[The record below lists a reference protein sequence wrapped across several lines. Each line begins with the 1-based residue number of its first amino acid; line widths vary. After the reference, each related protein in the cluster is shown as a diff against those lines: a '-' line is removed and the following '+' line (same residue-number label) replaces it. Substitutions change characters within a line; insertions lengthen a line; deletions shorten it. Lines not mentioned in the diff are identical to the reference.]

1 MDENDPAR
9 LAIRRQVQRAGD
21 IMRRLT
27 EVLNASGEFWV
38 ETGEID
44 GASDVRLAVSDRKKG
59 SPWITLIAETDDEDG
74 CE

>member
-1 MDENDPAR
+1 MSGNEE
-9 LAIRRQVQRAGD
+9 IRRQVQRAGD
-21 IMRRLT
+21 VMTRLT

-59 SPWITLIAETDDEDG
+59 GPWITLIAETDDE
-74 CE
+74 EET